1 MPLTAFQKRK
11 LARMF
16 AVLDLD
22 RDGYLQRSD
31 YTRRVDAVARMKGWT
46 QESPEYQRNLRF
58 ALQDWEGLCE
68 SADVDQDGRVSR
80 EEFMHYADVFLDDRD
95 AVRSY
100 SRGDAQLLF
109 DAMDTDGDGK
119 ISLDEYRAYLDVCGI
134 DASAA
139 KEFFEYADLDE
150 SGLITRTEMSH
161 AIEEFLLSENP
172 RAAGNLLFGPLGD
185 EAQP

>member
-46 QESPEYQRNLRF
+46 QESPEDQRNLRF

-68 SADVDQDGRVSR
+68 SADVDQ
-80 EEFMHYADVFLDDRD
+80 DDRD

-134 DASAA
+134 DAS
-139 KEFFEYADLDE
+139 
-150 SGLITRTEMSH
+150 
-161 AIEEFLLSENP
+161 
-172 RAAGNLLFGPLGD
+172 
-185 EAQP
+185 